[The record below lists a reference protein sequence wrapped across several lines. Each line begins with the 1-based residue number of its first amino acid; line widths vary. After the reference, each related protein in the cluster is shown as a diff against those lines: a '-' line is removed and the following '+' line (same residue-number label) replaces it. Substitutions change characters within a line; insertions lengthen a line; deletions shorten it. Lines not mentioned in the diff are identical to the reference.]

1 MTPYLARSVAS
12 EHMLPQ
18 SYFEHVWRVLVRGR
32 CYLRKVLRYAPG
44 WDAKAVRR
52 VYELAAEYHDF
63 GKLDNENQETLALPW
78 SKRKKHLPLPHE
90 DAGVAHLMSL
100 EACYSML
107 LVFAH
112 HAGLP
117 DYNGMHEKKDWRNAK
132 VKGHLGQ
139 KRSVYQHV
147 DQALPVYLKRHEAS
161 VRSSI
166 VAKTPF
172 KEALA
177 LRPSD
182 IRVLFSC
189 LAHADHGDAAR
200 AMHEEP
206 QWPSSPKLRASERLT
221 ALRRY
226 VKGLTSKEEEGE
238 GNSRNQLR
246 AAFFTDC
253 SDGQQES
260 AITFCDAPV
269 GTGKTTAVMAHLL
282 ATAAHRKLRRIFVI
296 LPFTNIITQS
306 ARVYR
311 KALVLAGERGEDVV
325 AEIHHRA
332 DFKDMASRKLTALW
346 DAPIV
351 VTTAVAFFETLAS
364 ATPST
369 LRRLQNLPG
378 SAVFLDEAHA
388 MLPAKLLPLA
398 WQWIQHA
405 ASAWSC
411 HWVLAS
417 GSLCH
422 FWTLEE
428 FGNSHILPPNIL
440 SNEQQEKLQN
450 FESERICYRYNPNSM
465 SLGELAAWLK
475 QLEGP
480 VIVVLNTVHTA
491 AAAAKAAE
499 HVFGKG
505 NVLHLSTSLAPK
517 DRETTL
523 DSVKVRLEYKEDT
536 KWCLIA
542 TSCIEAGV
550 DLSFRTGVRECAS
563 LLSLLQLAGR
573 ANRNAEY
580 RKADVWTVTL
590 NANDSNVVKHPAFDV
605 SSRILKEF
613 FTDGREISPSLCTD
627 AMQSEIRE
635 SAGISEELVKQEGI
649 FAFKTVEKEFR
660 VIEDDGQ
667 IAVVALELIERLQKF
682 ENVSW
687 REIQSGSVRVRKKI
701 LEKLAEE
708 SRRYPGIWLWKAGYS
723 PFLGYMEAVLKLKKI
738 AEDGFAII

>member
-1 MTPYLARSVAS
+1 MTTFYLARSAAS
-12 EHMLPQ
+12 EHASPQ
-18 SYFEHVWRVLVRGR
+18 SYLEHVLHVLVRGR

-44 WDAKAVRR
+44 WDAKSVCRN
-52 VYELAAEYHDF
+52 YELAAEYHDV
-63 GKLDNENQETLALPW
+63 GKLDDENQRTLALPW
-78 SKRKKHLPLPHE
+78 NKRAERLPISHA
-90 DAGVAHLMSL
+90 DAGVAHLMSQ
-100 EACYSML
+100 EAYLPMF

-117 DYNGMHEKKDWRNAK
+117 DWNGVEDWRKAK
-132 VKGHLGQ
+132 VKE
-139 KRSVYQHV
+139 HV
-147 DQALPVYLKRHEAS
+147 DRKLPAYLARHETS
-161 VRSSI
+161 VRPSI
-166 VAKTPF
+166 TVKTPP
-172 KEALA
+172 KEIPT
-177 LRPSD
+177 LRPAD
-182 IRVLFSC
+182 VRVLFSC
-189 LAHADHGDAAR
+189 LTHADHGDAAR
-200 AMHEEP
+200 ASREEP
-206 QWPSSPKLRASERLT
+206 QWIKLPKLRAVERLA

-226 VKGLTSKEEEGE
+226 VDDLASGGE
-238 GNSRNQLR
+238 NSSRNQLR
-246 AAFFTDC
+246 AAFFADC

-282 ATAAHRKLRRIFVI
+282 ATAASRKLRRIFVI

-306 ARVYR
+306 VRVYR
-311 KALVLAGERGEDVV
+311 KALVLPGERGEDVV

-332 DFKDMASRKLTALW
+332 DFENIASRKLTALW

-428 FGNSHILPPNIL
+428 FGSPHIRLPNIL
-440 SNEQQEKLQN
+440 PEERQKKLQG
-450 FESERICYRYNPNSM
+450 FESTRVSYRYNPAPM
-465 SLGELAAWLK
+465 GLDDLAEWLG

-499 HVFGKG
+499 RVFGEG
-505 NVLHLSTSLAPK
+505 NVLHLSTSLTPK
-517 DRETTL
+517 DREITL
-523 DSVKVRLEYKEDT
+523 DLVKARLKYKGHT

-542 TSCIEAGV
+542 TSCVEAGV

-573 ANRNAEY
+573 VNRNGEY
-580 RKADVWTVTL
+580 EQADVWTVML
-590 NANDSNVVKHPAFDV
+590 NTNDSGVVKHPAFDI
-605 SSRILKEF
+605 SARILRDF
-613 FTDGREISPSLCTD
+613 FGDRKEISPDLCTD
-627 AMQSEIRE
+627 AMQREIRE
-635 SAGISEELVKQEGI
+635 SAGIPKELVNQEGI
-649 FAFKTVEKEFR
+649 AAFKTVEKKFR
-660 VIEDDGQ
+660 VIEDDAK
-667 IAVVALELIERLQKF
+667 IAVVDPELIQRLRNF
-682 ENVSW
+682 EDVSW
-687 REIQSGSVRVRKKI
+687 REIQSGSVCVREKI
-701 LEKLAEE
+701 LAKLAIEE
-708 SRRYPGIWLWKAGYS
+708 SRRYPGVWLWEAEYS
-723 PFLGYMEAVLKLKKI
+723 PFLGYMEAVLKLEKMAK
-738 AEDGFAII
+738 DGFAIM

>member
-1 MTPYLARSVAS
+1 MTTAYLARSATS
-12 EHMLPQ
+12 EWTPPQ
-18 SYFEHVWRVLVRGR
+18 SYFEHVWHVLVRGR

-44 WDAKAVRR
+44 WDAKAVLR
-52 VYELAAEYHDF
+52 VYELAAEHHDF
-63 GKLDNENQETLALPW
+63 GKLDDENQKVLALPW
-78 SKRKKHLPLPHE
+78 NKHNRAGPLPVSHA
-90 DAGVAHLMSL
+90 DAGVAYLMSWD
-100 EACYSML
+100 AYQSML

-117 DYNGMHEKKDWRNAK
+117 DCNGVEDWRNAK
-132 VKGHLGQ
+132 VKE
-139 KRSVYQHV
+139 RI
-147 DQALPVYLKRHEAS
+147 DQALPAYLARHEAS
-161 VRSSI
+161 VRSNI
-166 VAKTPF
+166 VAKTLP
-172 KEALA
+172 EETPL
-177 LRPSD
+177 LEPSD

-189 LAHADHGDAAR
+189 LTHADHGDAAR
-200 AMHEEP
+200 ASHEEP
-206 QWPSSPKLRASERLT
+206 QWVKPPRLRATERL
-221 ALRRY
+221 AVLRRY
-226 VKGLTSKEEEGE
+226 VEDLASGGDDS
-238 GNSRNQLR
+238 NRNQLR
-246 AAFFTDC
+246 AAFFADC

-260 AITFCDAPV
+260 TITFCDAPV
-269 GTGKTTAVMAHLL
+269 GTGKTTAVMANLL

-306 ARVYR
+306 VRVYR
-311 KALVLAGERGEDVV
+311 KALVLSGERGEDVV

-332 DFKDMASRKLTALW
+332 DFENIASRKLTALW

-364 ATPST
+364 AAPST

-422 FWTLEE
+422 FWALEE
-428 FGNSHILPPNIL
+428 FGNPHIRLPNIL
-440 SNEQQEKLQN
+440 PDERQEQLQG
-450 FESERICYRYNPNSM
+450 FESTRVNYRYNPDAM
-465 SLGELAAWLK
+465 SLNELAAWLGH
-475 QLEGP
+475 LEGP
-480 VIVVLNTVHTA
+480 VIAVLNTVHTA

-499 HVFGKG
+499 HVFGEG
-505 NVLHLSTSLAPK
+505 NVLHLSTSLTPK
-517 DRETTL
+517 DREITL
-523 DSVKVRLEYKEDT
+523 ELVRARLKYKGHT

-542 TSCIEAGV
+542 TSCVEAGV

-573 ANRNAEY
+573 VNRNAEY
-580 RKADVWTVTL
+580 GKADVWTVAL
-590 NANDSNVVKHPAFDV
+590 NANDSGVVEHPAFKV
-605 SSRILKEF
+605 SARILRDYF
-613 FTDGREISPSLCTD
+613 NDGKEISPDLCTD
-627 AMQSEIRE
+627 AMQREIRE
-635 SAGISEELVKQEGI
+635 SASISEKLVNEERI
-649 FAFKTVEKEFR
+649 CAFKTVEKEFK
-660 VIEDDGQ
+660 VIEDNAQ
-667 IAVVALELIERLQKF
+667 IAVVDEALLQRLCKF

-701 LEKLAEE
+701 LEKLAIEE
-708 SRRYPGIWLWKAGYS
+708 SHRYPGVWLWKAEYS
-723 PFLGYMEAVLKLKKI
+723 PFLGYMEAVLKLKKV